1 MFDTKKAIE
10 KLKHENAVLKNRCR
24 VYTSGML
31 CVLCN
36 LDCPDRVAAFQDKET
51 LETLFEAEEN
61 EDGEAQDQ
69 QGN

>member
-1 MFDTKKAIE
+1 MFDSKKTVD

-36 LDCPDRVAAFQDKET
+36 LDCPDRAAAFQDKET
-51 LETLFEAEEN
+51 IETLFGAE
-61 EDGEAQDQ
+61 EDGEAQVQ
-69 QGN
+69 QRN

>member
-1 MFDTKKAIE
+1 MFDSKKTID

-31 CVLCN
+31 CVICN
-36 LDCPDRVAAFQDKET
+36 LDCPNRAAVYQDKET
-51 LETLFEAEEN
+51 LETLFGAE

-69 QGN
+69 QRN

>member
-1 MFDTKKAIE
+1 MFDSKKTVDE
-10 KLKHENAVLKNRCR
+10 LKHENAVLKNHCR

-36 LDCPDRVAAFQDKET
+36 LDCPDRAAAFQDKET
-51 LETLFEAEEN
+51 LETLFGAE

-69 QGN
+69 QRN

>member
-1 MFDTKKAIE
+1 MFDSKKAID

-31 CVLCN
+31 CVIRN
-36 LDCPDRVAAFQDKET
+36 LDCPNRAAAFQDKET
-51 LETLFEAEEN
+51 LETLFGAE

-69 QGN
+69 QRN

>member
-1 MFDTKKAIE
+1 MFDSKKTVD

-31 CVLCN
+31 CVICN
-36 LDCPDRVAAFQDKET
+36 LDCPNRAAAFQDKET
-51 LETLFEAEEN
+51 LETFFGAE

-69 QGN
+69 QRN

>member
-1 MFDTKKAIE
+1 MFDSKKAID

-36 LDCPDRVAAFQDKET
+36 LDCPNRAAAFQDKET
-51 LETLFEAEEN
+51 LGTLFGAG

-69 QGN
+69 QRN

>member
-1 MFDTKKAIE
+1 MFDSKKTID

-31 CVLCN
+31 RVICN
-36 LDCPDRVAAFQDKET
+36 LDCPDRAAAFQDKET
-51 LETLFEAEEN
+51 LETLFGAE

-69 QGN
+69 QRN

>member
-1 MFDTKKAIE
+1 MFGSKKTVD

-36 LDCPDRVAAFQDKET
+36 LDCPDRAAAFQDKET
-51 LETLFEAEEN
+51 LETFFGAE

-69 QGN
+69 QRN

>member
-1 MFDTKKAIE
+1 MFDSKKTID
-10 KLKHENAVLKNRCR
+10 KLKYGNAVLKNRCR

-36 LDCPDRVAAFQDKET
+36 LDCPDRAAAYQDKET
-51 LETLFEAEEN
+51 LETLFGAE

-69 QGN
+69 QRN

>member
-1 MFDTKKAIE
+1 MFDSKKTVD

-31 CVLCN
+31 CVICN
-36 LDCPDRVAAFQDKET
+36 LDCPNRAAAFQDKET
-51 LETLFEAEEN
+51 LETLFGAE

>member
-1 MFDTKKAIE
+1 MLDSKKTVD
-10 KLKHENAVLKNRCR
+10 KLKHENAILKNRCR

-36 LDCPDRVAAFQDKET
+36 LDCPDRAAAFQDKET
-51 LETLFEAEEN
+51 LETLFGAE

-69 QGN
+69 QRN

>member
-1 MFDTKKAIE
+1 MFDSKKTVD

-36 LDCPDRVAAFQDKET
+36 LDCLHRAAAFQDKET
-51 LETLFEAEEN
+51 LGTLFGAE

-69 QGN
+69 QRN

>member
-1 MFDTKKAIE
+1 MFGSKKTVD

-31 CVLCN
+31 CVICN
-36 LDCPDRVAAFQDKET
+36 LDCPDRAAAFQDKET
-51 LETLFEAEEN
+51 LETLFGAE

-69 QGN
+69 QRN

>member
-1 MFDTKKAIE
+1 MLDSKKTVD

-36 LDCPDRVAAFQDKET
+36 LDCPDRAAAFQDKET
-51 LETLFEAEEN
+51 LETLFEAEE
-61 EDGEAQDQ
+61 DGEAQDQ
-69 QGN
+69 QRN

>member
-1 MFDTKKAIE
+1 MLDSKKTVD
-10 KLKHENAVLKNRCR
+10 KLKHENAILKNRFR

-36 LDCPDRVAAFQDKET
+36 LDCPDRAAAFQDKET
-51 LETLFEAEEN
+51 LETLFGAE

-69 QGN
+69 QRN

>member
-1 MFDTKKAIE
+1 MFDSKKTVD
-10 KLKHENAVLKNRCR
+10 KLKHENAILKKRCR

-31 CVLCN
+31 CVLCD

-51 LETLFEAEEN
+51 LETLFGAE

-69 QGN
+69 QRN

>member
-1 MFDTKKAIE
+1 MFDSKKTVD

-36 LDCPDRVAAFQDKET
+36 LDCSNRAAAFQDKET
-51 LETLFEAEEN
+51 LETLFGAE

-69 QGN
+69 QRN

>member
-1 MFDTKKAIE
+1 MFDSKKTVDQ
-10 KLKHENAVLKNRCR
+10 LKHENAVLKNRCR

-36 LDCPDRVAAFQDKET
+36 LDCPNRAAAFQDKET
-51 LETLFEAEEN
+51 LETLFGAE

-69 QGN
+69 QRN